1 MAALYSV
8 RTIELMAAN
17 DNKKE
22 LLRIEEAYEKARL
35 ANPTAR
41 AMIETLDHA
50 QRTNTIGTL
59 SAEDVSRTIIAPAV
73 IARNSQTQQQAQQ
86 KVIHVGVDTSQ
97 TDATLREV
105 SSVIADLKRRLD
117 EPFVT
122 VNSVTGDLGMKQAQ
136 DEYERLMRNKSPKT
150 WRK

>member
-1 MAALYSV
+1 MTTLKF
-8 RTIELMAAN
+8 E
-17 DNKKE
+17 KKRAFLKTFNVAGFQYHE
-22 LLRIEEAYEKARL
+22 GPMVFDRL

-41 AMIETLDHA
+41 AMIETLDHV

-59 SAEDVSRTIIAPAV
+59 SAEDVSRTITAPTV
-73 IARNSQTQQQAQQ
+73 IARNSQAQQQAQQ

-105 SSVIADLKRRLD
+105 STVIAELKRRLD

-136 DEYERLMRNKSPKT
+136 DEYERLMRNKSPK
-150 WRK
+150 